1 MAGSL
6 FDQLKQAGLV
16 DEKKAKKAKQQKY
29 QQSKKKKGKKGQAA
43 GDDATAVAAQQAQ
56 QAQQQKVARDR
67 QLNLER
73 QQQQAQKAE
82 QAAVR
87 QMIDS
92 NRLRDVAGD
101 DRFNFVDAN
110 KVKTVY
116 INKPVHQQL
125 VDGQVRVAR
134 LDGGYALLPKAVA
147 EKIHQRDAT
156 VLIPLAI
163 DETLSKEDQDHY
175 SQFEVPDDLDW

>member
-29 QQSKKKKGKKGQAA
+29 QQSKKKKGKKGQDV
-43 GDDATAVAAQQAQ
+43 GDDVTAVAAK
-56 QAQQQKVARDR
+56 QAQQQKAARDR

-101 DRFNFVDAN
+101 ERFNFVDAN

-116 INKPVHQQL
+116 VNKPVHQQL
-125 VDGQVRVAR
+125 VDGQVRVAG
-134 LDGGYALLPKAVA
+134 LDGGYALLLKAVA

-156 VLIPLAI
+156 VLIPLAV

>member
-6 FDQLKQAGLV
+6 FDQLKKAGLV

-29 QQSKKKKGKKGQAA
+29 QQGKKKGKKGQAV
-43 GDDATAVAAQQAQ
+43 GDDATASAAK
-56 QAQQQKVARDR
+56 QAQQQKAARDR

-92 NRLRDVAGD
+92 NQLRGVAGD
-101 DRFNFVDAN
+101 ERFNFVDAN

-116 INKPVHQQL
+116 VNKLVHQQL
-125 VDGQVRVAR
+125 ADGQVRIAH

-147 EKIHQRDAT
+147 EKIHQRDVTA
-156 VLIPLAI
+156 LIPQAST
-163 DETLSKEDQDHY
+163 DEILSKEDQDHY

>member
-43 GDDATAVAAQQAQ
+43 GDGATAVAAQQAQ
-56 QAQQQKVARDR
+56 QQKAARDR

-87 QMIDS
+87 QMINS
-92 NRLRDVAGD
+92 NQLRDVAGD
-101 DRFNFVDAN
+101 ERFNFVDAN

-134 LDGGYALLPKAVA
+134 LDGGYALLPKTVA

-156 VLIPLAI
+156 VLIPLAV

>member
-29 QQSKKKKGKKGQAA
+29 QQSKKKKGKKGQAVA
-43 GDDATAVAAQQAQ
+43 GDATAVAVQ
-56 QAQQQKVARDR
+56 QAQQQKAERDR

-92 NRLRDVAGD
+92 NRLHDTAGD
-101 DRFNFVDAN
+101 ERFNFVDAN

-116 INKPVHQQL
+116 VNKPVHQQL
-125 VDGQVRVAR
+125 VDEQVRIAR
-134 LDGGYALLPKAVA
+134 FDGGYALLPKTAA
-147 EKIHQRDAT
+147 EKIHQRDTT
-156 VLIPLAI
+156 VLIPLAGT

>member
-29 QQSKKKKGKKGQAA
+29 QQSKKKKGKKGQAV

-56 QAQQQKVARDR
+56 QQKAERDR
-67 QLNLER
+67 QLNRER

-92 NRLRDVAGD
+92 NRLRDMAGD
-101 DRFNFVDAN
+101 EHFNFVDEN

-116 INKPVHQQL
+116 VNKPVHQQL
-125 VDGQVRVAR
+125 VDGQVRIAR
-134 LDGGYALLPKAVA
+134 FDGGYVLLPKIVA

-156 VLIPLAI
+156 VLIPLAGT

>member
-29 QQSKKKKGKKGQAA
+29 QQSKKKQGKKGQNV
-43 GDDATAVAAQQAQ
+43 GDDATAVAAK
-56 QAQQQKVARDR
+56 QAQQQKAARDR

-87 QMIDS
+87 QMIES
-92 NRLRDVAGD
+92 NQLRDVAGD
-101 DRFNFVDAN
+101 ERFNFVDNN

-125 VDGQVRVAR
+125 VNGQVRVAR
-134 LDGGYALLPKAVA
+134 LDGGYALLPKTVA

-156 VLIPLAI
+156 VLIPLAV